1 MDTESNL
8 KEIIIDSCVE
18 DIDLEDIDQVEFY
31 TWLISSLQLCNN

>member
-8 KEIIIDSCVE
+8 KEIIIDSFVE